1 MGLMENKTGRRAFLK
16 GAAVAGAGLVIGF
29 HLDPRLLS
37 RGIGAAA
44 AEPSAEF
51 VPNAFIRIAPDNS
64 VTVLC
69 KHIEF
74 GQGPFTG
81 FATIVADELDASPDQ
96 IKVEHAPADVKKY
109 ANLLFGSQGTGG
121 STAMANSWDQL
132 RQAGAEARAR
142 LIAAAAETWKVP
154 AGEIAI
160 DGGIVKHPSGKAAQ
174 FGELV
179 DAAQAVP
186 APAGV
191 KPKAPSQWRYI
202 GKGFPRVDTKPKTDG
217 SAIFTIDVKLPDML
231 TCVVARPTRFG
242 AKVKSFDAGPALAV
256 KGVAEVF
263 AIPTGVAVLAK
274 GYWQAKK
281 GAEALKI
288 EWDEAGTE
296 ARSSAQMVAE
306 YKELAKGHGTIAR
319 NDGDAP
325 GALAKATKVVE
336 ATFTF
341 PYLAHAP
348 MEPNDCVIRRTRD
361 GVELIFGS
369 QLQTGDQFTAA
380 AVLGLKPEQV
390 AIKTMLA
397 GGSFGRRATPA
408 SDMAAEAAYVLKAAK
423 HQGPVKIVWSR
434 EDDIRGGRYRPLFVH
449 RLKARDRQLRR
460 DYRLGAGARGA
471 ILRRRDRD
479 GKDADEGRRGRD
491 HDRGRSRR
499 LRHPERE
506 SLGACAGQA
515 GVPTLWWRSVG
526 HTHTAYATEAFLD
539 QVAAAGRAGRACPA
553 AAASRGASAASGR
566 AQSGRGK
573 GRLGNAAAKGRRAG
587 RCRSR
592 KLPELCGP
600 CRGGL
605 AGEDGMPK
613 VERVVA
619 AVDCGQPI
627 NPDVIRAQIEGGM
640 GFAVSAAY
648 REAIDLED
656 GRVVQS
662 NFDGYQPL
670 RIGEMPKIE
679 VYIVPSD
686 RKAHGHRRAG
696 RPHHRARHR
705 QRLGEAHRQADL
717 RPAVRPLRRQGLR
730 NATAGGV
737 RLEPDNLS
745 PRAYGRPAR
754 RCLRKSYGVTWQT
767 TPRCFMAEQSARAE
781 LFAL

>member
-1 MGLMENKTGRRAFLK
+1 MGLMEKKTGRRALLK
-16 GAAVAGAGLVIGF
+16 GAALAGAGLVIGF
-29 HLDPRLLS
+29 RLDPRLLNRTMS
-37 RGIGAAA
+37 AAA
-44 AEPSAEF
+44 AEPSPEF
-51 VPNAFIRIAPDNS
+51 VPNAFIRIAPDSS

-81 FATIVADELDASPDQ
+81 FAAIIADELDASPDQ

-154 AGEIAI
+154 AAEIAI
-160 DGGIVKHPSGKAAQ
+160 EGGIVKHPGGNAAQ

-191 KPKAPSQWRYI
+191 KPKDPSQWRYI

-217 SAIFTIDVKLPDML
+217 SAVFTIDVKLPDML

-242 AKVKSFDAGPALAV
+242 AKVKAFDAGPALAV

-281 GAEALKI
+281 AAEALKI
-288 EWDEAGTE
+288 DWDEAGTE
-296 ARSSAQMVAE
+296 ARSSAQIVAE
-306 YKELAKGHGTIAR
+306 YKGLAKDHGTVAR
-319 NDGDAP
+319 NDGDVP
-325 GALAKATKVVE
+325 GALAKAAKVVE

-348 MEPNDCVIRRTRD
+348 MEPNDCVIHRTPD

-369 QLQTGDQFTAA
+369 QSQTSDQFTAA

-408 SDMAAEAAYVLKAAK
+408 SDMAAEAAYVLKTAK

-434 EDDIRGGRYRPLFVH
+434 EDDIRGGRYRPIFVH
-449 RLKARDRQLRR
+449 RLKAGIDSS
-460 DYRLGAGARGA
+460 GA
-471 ILRRRDRD
+471 ITAWEQVLVGQSFVAGTAMEKTLMKD
-479 GKDADEGRRGRD
+479 GVDVTMTEGAAAAYAIPNVKVSV
-491 HDRGRSRR
+491 HV
-499 LRHPERE
+499 RE
-506 SLGACAGQA
+506 A

-539 QVAAAGRAGRACPA
+539 QVAAEAGQDELA
-553 AAASRGASAASGR
+553 
-566 AQSGRGK
+566 
-573 GRLGNAAAKGRRAG
+573 LRRQ
-587 RCRSR
+587 
-592 KLPELCGP
+592 L
-600 CRGGL
+600 L
-605 AGEDGMPK
+605 AGHPRHLGVLNLAAEKAGWGTPLPKGVARGVAVHESFHSFVAHVVEVSLASDGMPK

-627 NPDVIRAQIEGGM
+627 NPNVIRAQIEGGM
-640 GFAVSAAY
+640 GFGLSAAY

-679 VYIVPSD
+679 VHIVPSTE
-686 RKAHGHRRAG
+686 KPTGI
-696 RPHHRARHR
+696 
-705 QRLGEAHRQADL
+705 GEPGVPTIA
-717 RPAVRPLRRQGLR
+717 PAVA
-730 NATAGGV
+730 NAWAKLTGK
-737 RLEPDNLS
+737 RIYDLPF
-745 PRAYGRPAR
+745 AR
-754 RCLRKSYGVTWQT
+754 
-767 TPRCFMAEQSARAE
+767 SAAK
-781 LFAL
+781 A